1 MHFFTKI
8 TFYKNYSAKSYEDL
22 WKRKKQHQRTHV
34 PVEGYKIEEL
44 KLLDLEN
51 LVKIANECEIENPR
65 EFRRQELIFEIL
77 KAQTKK
83 AVLYFL
89 QGF

>member
-1 MHFFTKI
+1 MEK
-8 TFYKNYSAKSYEDL
+8 E
-22 WKRKKQHQRTHV
+22 KKQHQRTHV

-65 EFRRQELIFEIL
+65 EFRRQELIL
-77 KAQTKK
+77 K
-83 AVLYFL
+83 F
-89 QGF
+89 

>member
-1 MHFFTKI
+1 MLQ
-8 TFYKNYSAKSYEDL
+8 NYCFLARTYG
-22 WKRKKQHQRTHV
+22 KRKKQHQRTHI
-34 PVEGYKIEEL
+34 PVEGYKIEDL

-83 AVLYFL
+83 GGFILL
-89 QGF
+89 QEF

>member
-1 MHFFTKI
+1 MEK
-8 TFYKNYSAKSYEDL
+8 
-22 WKRKKQHQRTHV
+22 KKQHQRTHV

-65 EFRRQELIFEIL
+65 EFAAKNLFL
-77 KAQTKK
+77 K
-83 AVLYFL
+83 F
-89 QGF
+89 

>member
-1 MHFFTKI
+1 M
-8 TFYKNYSAKSYEDL
+8 
-22 WKRKKQHQRTHV
+22 
-34 PVEGYKIEEL
+34 EGYKIEDL

-83 AVLYFL
+83 GGFILFTGILKFL
-89 QGF
+89 QKVMAF

>member
-1 MHFFTKI
+1 M
-8 TFYKNYSAKSYEDL
+8 
-22 WKRKKQHQRTHV
+22 
-34 PVEGYKIEEL
+34 EGYKIEEL

-83 AVLYFL
+83 AVLYFYRDFRNFFRRL
-89 QGF
+89 WLFKRYGL